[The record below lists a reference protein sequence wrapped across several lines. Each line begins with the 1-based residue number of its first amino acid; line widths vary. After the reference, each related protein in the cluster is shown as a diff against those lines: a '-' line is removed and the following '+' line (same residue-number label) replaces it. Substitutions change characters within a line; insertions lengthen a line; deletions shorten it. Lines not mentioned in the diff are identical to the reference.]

1 MSRDFFFLAHANAKK
16 RNANTKKR
24 NANTSGFND
33 LSAYTSDDAG
43 VATRSLAIERF
54 CSIFYLE
61 SSMGPYSERA
71 NQSALES
78 QEMMR
83 FARTIS
89 YE

>member
-43 VATRSLAIERF
+43 VAIERF
-54 CSIFYLE
+54 CSNFYLE
-61 SSMGPYSERA
+61 FSMGPYSERA